1 MLLIFKDLEFIIK
14 KNIKKIY
21 PILFLK
27 KMIFPISFKKKISN
41 LTFVIYLFLY
51 KKKSLYN
58 FEIK

>member
-27 KMIFPISFKKKISN
+27 KNDFSYFIQKKNSN
-41 LTFVIYLFLY
+41 LTFVIYLFL
-51 KKKSLYN
+51 
-58 FEIK
+58 